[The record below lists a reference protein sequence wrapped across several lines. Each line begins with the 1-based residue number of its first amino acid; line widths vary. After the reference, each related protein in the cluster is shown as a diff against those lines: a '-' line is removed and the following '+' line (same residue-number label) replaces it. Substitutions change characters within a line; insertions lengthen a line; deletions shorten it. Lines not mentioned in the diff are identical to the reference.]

1 MLKFTTGIT
10 IFLLGLTYPVPSYS
24 VCNIVGNTAYG
35 DCSGVNVNSQERRKL
50 SVKSSITESAI
61 VAGAIVH
68 NGGYLTLNGVS
79 TGDIHVRK
87 GGSLVVYGVVSGT
100 VNNAGGNIDI
110 SGIVNHL
117 HSTGGQ
123 AIVTGQVGSFSGQG
137 LVHFKK
143 NSILQGQPI
152 LRNEFLPK
160 AP

>member
-1 MLKFTTGIT
+1 MLRFTIGIT
-10 IFLLGLTYPVPSYS
+10 IFLITLTYSVPSYS
-24 VCNIVGNTAYG
+24 VCNIVGNMTYG
-35 DCSGVNVNSQERRKL
+35 DCSGVNVNSQERRRL

-79 TGDIHVRK
+79 TDDIHVRK
-87 GGSLVVYGVVSGT
+87 GGSLVVYGVVNGT
-100 VNNAGGNIDI
+100 VHNDGGNIEI

-123 AIVTGQVGSFSGQG
+123 VTVTGQVGNLSGKG

-143 NSILQGQPI
+143 NSILQGRPI
-152 LRNEFLPK
+152 LRSEFLPK